1 MAEQAKKHSVDMLH
15 GPLAGKLVAFAIP
28 LALSSALQQLLS
40 SVDASV
46 AGHFVSSQS
55 LAGIGATVPI
65 TSMFVNLFVG
75 ISIGAN
81 VAMAVCIAR
90 RQRDRISDVLHTS
103 IALSLVIGMLL
114 MVLGLAISEW
124 LVDAVGIPAD
134 ARADAL
140 VYLRLY
146 FVSLPFLTFYN
157 FGSALMRAR
166 GDSRR
171 PLYAL
176 AMGVVVNFAL
186 DLFFTLV
193 VPWET
198 AGIAFGTVVSF
209 AVSAAI
215 VFRWLT
221 TDDEPYRL
229 HVRDIRIARSSLGY
243 ILRIGLP
250 AGLQGAVFSLSNTI
264 MQAAIDG
271 FGSAAIAGSTA
282 TMNLEYY
289 TYFFVNAFA
298 QAAVTF
304 VGQNYAARQRDR
316 CIKVIRW
323 CQLFGACSALAVSL
337 VFLAMGT
344 GVLGIF
350 ATDPEALQY
359 GMTRLVIVELFEILT
374 SFYEVPAGA
383 MRGMGVSILPA
394 IITVL
399 GSVVLRIVFVFAIFP
414 GFGTYAALMTIYP
427 VSWLLMDA
435 GMLAAYAVIR
445 KRKLSAAA

>member
-1 MAEQAKKHSVDMLH
+1 MEEQAKKHSVDMLH
-15 GPLAGKLVAFAIP
+15 GPLAGKLIAFAIP

-90 RQRDRISDVLHTS
+90 RQRGRISAVLHTS
-103 IALSLVIGMLL
+103 IALSLVIGVLL
-114 MVLGLAISEW
+114 MALGLAISEW

-176 AMGVVVNFAL
+176 AVGVVANFAL
-186 DLFFTLV
+186 DLFFTLE

-209 AVSAAI
+209 AVSAVI
-215 VFRWLT
+215 VLRWLT

-282 TMNLEYY
+282 TMNLEY
-289 TYFFVNAFA
+289 
-298 QAAVTF
+298 
-304 VGQNYAARQRDR
+304 
-316 CIKVIRW
+316 
-323 CQLFGACSALAVSL
+323 S
-337 VFLAMGT
+337 
-344 GVLGIF
+344 
-350 ATDPEALQY
+350 P
-359 GMTRLVIVELFEILT
+359 T
-374 SFYEVPAGA
+374 S
-383 MRGMGVSILPA
+383 S
-394 IITVL
+394 
-399 GSVVLRIVFVFAIFP
+399 
-414 GFGTYAALMTIYP
+414 
-427 VSWLLMDA
+427 
-435 GMLAAYAVIR
+435 
-445 KRKLSAAA
+445 

>member
-1 MAEQAKKHSVDMLH
+1 MLH
-15 GPLAGKLVAFAIP
+15 GPLAGKLIAFAIP

-46 AGHFVSSQS
+46 AGHFVSGQS

-81 VAMAVCIAR
+81 VAMAVHIA
-90 RQRDRISDVLHTS
+90 QQERDRVSDVLHTS
-103 IALSLVIGMLL
+103 VALSLVIGFSL

-124 LVDAVGIPAD
+124 LVDIVGIPAD
-134 ARADAL
+134 ARSDAL

-176 AMGVVVNFAL
+176 AVGVVVNVAL

-198 AGIAFGTVVSF
+198 AGIAFGTVLSF
-209 AVSAAI
+209 AASAAVI
-215 VFRWLT
+215 LRWLL
-221 TDDEPYRL
+221 TDDQPYRL
-229 HVRDIRIARSSLGY
+229 HVREIRFARSSMRF
-243 ILRIGLP
+243 ILRIGVS
-250 AGLQGAVFSLSNTI
+250 AGLQGAVFSLSNTV

-289 TYFFVNAFA
+289 TYFFVSAFA
-298 QAAVTF
+298 QTAVTF
-304 VGQNYAARQRDR
+304 VGQNFAARQRER
-316 CIKVIRW
+316 CIKTVRW
-323 CQLFGACSALAVSL
+323 CQLFGASSALAVSL

-350 ATDPEALQY
+350 ATDPDALQY
-359 GMTRLVIVELFEILT
+359 GMTRLVVVELFEILT

-394 IITVL
+394 VITVL
-399 GSVVLRIVFVFAIFP
+399 GSVVLRIIFVFAIFP
-414 GFGTYAALMTIYP
+414 SFGTYPALMMIYP

-435 GMLAAYAVIR
+435 GMIAAYAVIR
-445 KRKLSAAA
+445 KRKLTAPVPAR